1 MAFLLPALLSGLA
14 SWAVPKVAEAIHHR
28 VTGRGGRARR
38 GRRVTAAA
46 LKRALMGQ
54 GGALAVMNK
63 WPLIERPARYNM
75 GGNLPY
81 GPLNRLL
88 PSIARNT
95 LRGGASH
102 MVRAHTSHTRY
113 GAPEMVRG
121 HFAHDPRP
129 HMVKA
134 HMVRAHMAAGMAG
147 GRASPV
153 PHTVRAH
160 MSRNQYGPFM
170 VHAYTAAGAKR
181 SHHKQPSLA
190 AVMRGSGMVGATH
203 YVAPH
208 VSHSKYGTP
217 FMVKGHYAAGGRAR
231 RPRIAGLL
239 GPA

>member
-14 SWAVPKVAEAIHHR
+14 SWAVPKVAQAIHHR

-38 GRRVTAAA
+38 DRRVTAAA

-63 WPLIERPARYNM
+63 WPLMERAARYNM
-75 GGNLPY
+75 GGSVPY
-81 GPLNRLL
+81 GPLNRFL

-95 LRGGASH
+95 IRGGATQH
-102 MVRAHTSHTRY
+102 MVRAHASHSKY
-113 GAPEMVRG
+113 GAREAVRG
-121 HFAHDPRP
+121 HYAHDPRP

-134 HMVRAHMAAGMAG
+134 HMVKAYTAAGVCG

-153 PHTVRAH
+153 PHSVAAH

-170 VHAYTAAGAKR
+170 VHAYTAAGAGAARR

-190 AVMRGSGMVGATH
+190 TVMRGSGMVGALRRSAR
-203 YVAPH
+203 VAQ
-208 VSHSKYGTP
+208 
-217 FMVKGHYAAGGRAR
+217 
-231 RPRIAGLL
+231 
-239 GPA
+239 